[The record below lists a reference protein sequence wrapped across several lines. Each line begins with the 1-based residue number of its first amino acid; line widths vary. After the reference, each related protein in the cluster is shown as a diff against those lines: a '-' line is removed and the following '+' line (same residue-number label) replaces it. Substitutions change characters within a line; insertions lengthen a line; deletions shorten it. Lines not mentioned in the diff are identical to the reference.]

1 MAEKWVVVTLISRD
15 FGGSWNPVR
24 RLLETDSRAVHF
36 FKSVSTS

>member
-24 RLLETDSRAVHF
+24 RLLETDSRARRAA
-36 FKSVSTS
+36 STDYLT